1 MQAFRKKSYK
11 IAPFKTCSLGYS
23 GQTKVAIRPLMDAVS
38 VAEVRLV
45 SLAY

>member
-1 MQAFRKKSYK
+1 MS
-11 IAPFKTCSLGYS
+11 IGYT
-23 GQTKVAIRPLMDAVS
+23 GQTKVAIRPFMDPVS